1 MILDKYKQRRK
12 LGKGAYG
19 EVLLVENSKGES
31 YALKLISMKSLMKES
46 YLLDYLE
53 GEIDCMK
60 KLNSSYIMKLFNT
73 EEDENYKYLV
83 C

>member
-60 KLNSSYIMKLFNT
+60 NLNSSYIMKLFNT